1 MYDRDDREVLN
12 SGIPM
17 LRAERHAVD
26 HHGREFWTEATKL
39 PLSYY
44 QGGQK
49 QKGLLCHYRDI
60 TLERARRKQLETL
73 ASIMT
78 TDSAHRVLDRLV
90 AGTAE
95 LAQVDIA
102 FVGRFNPDDG
112 TITVIASHSSG
123 DSLDGVTY
131 RLQDTPCE
139 SVFEENLCVYTTNVQ
154 QRFPKDFMLGELG
167 ITSYA
172 GRRLLDNHGSVVG
185 LFALMNND
193 AIPNLAQATS
203 LVDIVSS
210 TAAYELIRE
219 TRENALIESEKRYRN
234 IFDSVPVMICTTD
247 KDHNIHDINSTWIET
262 TGYIHSDIV
271 GKSVGSLFSD
281 IDRCAIEDSITKA
294 WLGEEHEKEG
304 YLSMMGANGEKIIV
318 NHSAVYTTSAGSDG
332 VTINVFEDMR
342 EWYQSAQQLRLAA
355 TAFETHEALLIRDE
369 EMNVLRVN
377 AAFAEVTGFT
387 QSEIIHSDFKYFVA
401 DDEQDIWQI
410 ARTDGKWNGNGKC
423 RRRHGDSFN
432 AYQTITAVK
441 DDTGRVT
448 HFVENFNDI
457 TDYVEALAETERLA
471 YFDSLTELPN
481 RRQLSERLA
490 ESLASAKQHKVFGAV
505 MFIDL
510 DHFKNIND
518 AVGHSVGDLVLQ
530 QVSKRL
536 LRILREEDTISR
548 LGGDEF
554 VVLVP
559 SISSD
564 KTEAQTQATLIAE
577 KIQRDL
583 RSLYYLDDHE
593 FHITPTIGV
602 TLFPEKQDSVDDVLK
617 QADTAM
623 YRAKAEGRNQTK
635 FYHESMLDSA
645 RERLS
650 IEKDLRTAVHRGELH
665 LVFQPQVRADGKVF
679 GAEALLRWQH
689 PTRGLV
695 SPVVFIPIAEETGL
709 IIEIGRWV
717 LEEAFRVLAH
727 WDNIFPAKVIEHLSV
742 NVSSRQFSAHDFVED
757 VARRLKENGTDPK
770 KVVLEVTESTVIDKI
785 QATVSKMEQLKGLG
799 VRFSV
804 DDFGTGYSSLAY
816 LSRLPL
822 DQLKIDRT
830 FVANI
835 HDDPAN
841 AVIVET
847 IISMGR
853 HLGLQTVAEGVETA
867 EQLKFL
873 DERRCN
879 AYQGYYFAK
888 PLAAD
893 EFERYLLE
901 QQP

>member
-1 MYDRDDREVLN
+1 
-12 SGIPM
+12 M

-26 HHGREFWTEATKL
+26 HHGREFWTESTKL
-39 PLSYY
+39 PLSFD
-44 QGGQK
+44 QDGRS

-60 TLERARRKQLETL
+60 TQERARRQQLETL

-78 TDSAHRVLDRLV
+78 TDSANRVLDRLV
-90 AGTAE
+90 SGTAE
-95 LAQVDIA
+95 LAQVDIV

-112 TITVIASHSSG
+112 TITVVASHSLG
-123 DSLDGVTY
+123 DSLDGLSY
-131 RLQDTPCE
+131 LLQNTPCE
-139 SVFEENLCVYTTNVQ
+139 SVLEENLCVYNTNVQ
-154 QRFPKDFMLGELG
+154 QRFPQDLMLNELG

-172 GRRLLDNHGSVVG
+172 GRRLLDNHGNVVG
-185 LFALMNND
+185 IFALMNSD
-193 AIPNLAQATS
+193 AIPNLNQATS

-210 TAAYELIRE
+210 TASYELIRE

-234 IFDSVPVMICTTD
+234 IYDSVPVMICTTD
-247 KDHNIHDINSTWIET
+247 KDHNIRDINSTWIET
-262 TGYIHSDIV
+262 TGYIHGDIV
-271 GKSVGSLFSD
+271 GKPIGSLFNEL
-281 IDRCAIEDSITKA
+281 DRSTLEESITKA
-294 WLGEEHEKEG
+294 WQDEEHYKEG
-304 YLSMMGANGEKIIV
+304 YLGMMSADGEEIIV
-318 NHSAVYTTSAGSDG
+318 NHNAVYTTSAGSDG

-369 EMNVLRVN
+369 HMKVLRVN
-377 AAFAEVTGFT
+377 AAFTEITGFT
-387 QSEIIHSDFKYFVA
+387 QSEIIHSDFKYFAA
-401 DDEQDIWQI
+401 DNDQDIWQI
-410 ARTDGKWNGNGKC
+410 ARTDGKWDGNGKC
-423 RRRHGDSFN
+423 RRLHGDSFS
-432 AYQTITAVK
+432 AYQTVTAVK
-441 DDTGRVT
+441 DDSGQLT

-490 ESLASAKQHKVFGAV
+490 ESLDSAKVHNTFGAL

-518 AVGHSVGDLVLQ
+518 AVGHSVGDMVLQ

-536 LRILREEDTISR
+536 LRILRDEDTISR

-559 SISSD
+559 SISTSRA
-564 KTEAQTQATLIAE
+564 EAQSQAAMIAE

-583 RSLYYLDDHE
+583 RRLYYLDDHE

-602 TLFPEKQDSVDDVLK
+602 TLFPEKLDSVDDVLK

-635 FYHESMLDSA
+635 FYDESMLDSA

-665 LVFQPQVRADGKVF
+665 LVFQPQVRADGTVF

-727 WDNIFPAKVIEHLSV
+727 WDKIFPVDAIEHLSV

-785 QATVSKMEQLKGLG
+785 QATVSKMEELKGLG

-867 EQLKFL
+867 AQLQFL
-873 DERRCN
+873 DERHCN

-888 PLAAD
+888 PLGVD
-893 EFERYLLE
+893 EFESYLL
-901 QQP
+901 QQQSQLC